1 MEHIMSAARTK
12 LQAIAQQLMEN
23 DERAVGEIFAAMAR
37 GERVLTRLDGLDYWD
52 VFGLLGSL
60 FIAFAALQQ
69 EEDPAA
75 AEFAMITQFV
85 SLYHANRLQ
94 AMATSAGLPINPRLN

>member
-1 MEHIMSAARTK
+1 MSAARTK

-23 DERAVGEIFAAMAR
+23 DERAVGEIFAGMAR
-37 GERVLTRLDGLDYWD
+37 GERVLNRLDALEYWD
-52 VFGLLGSL
+52 VFGLLGAL

-75 AEFAMITQFV
+75 AEFAAITQFV

-94 AMATSAGLPINPRLN
+94 TMAAQADKAFDPRLN